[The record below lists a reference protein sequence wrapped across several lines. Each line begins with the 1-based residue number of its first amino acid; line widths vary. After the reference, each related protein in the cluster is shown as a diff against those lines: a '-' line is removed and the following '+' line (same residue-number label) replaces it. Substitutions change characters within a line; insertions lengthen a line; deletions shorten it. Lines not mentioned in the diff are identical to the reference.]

1 MATAHFTRLLALY
14 NVSRRMAAGIVA
26 RIAAYLWSVF
36 LIAKR
41 SNGTALGLE
50 LRSLP
55 QRHNRWMSVSPD
67 VLAGAPSTSTTALT
81 SAVWASSASWVPGGM
96 LPALQS
102 MPSMPG
108 TFGAAILLSQ

>member
-1 MATAHFTRLLALY
+1 M
-14 NVSRRMAAGIVA
+14 A

-36 LIAKR
+36 WTAKR

-55 QRHNRWMSVSPD
+55 QRHNRWISVSPG
-67 VLAGAPSTSTTALT
+67 VLAGEPSTSTTELT
-81 SAVWASSASWVPGGM
+81 SAVWASPASWVPSGM

-102 MPSMPG
+102 MPPMSG